1 MRWLLIW
8 LRFNHGCDRI
18 GVAAVLKTA
27 DLPPADIL
35 VSLIVFWLVW
45 VGFLLS
51 GVDVLGFTALE
62 GMVRSFALFV
72 PRLLVAI
79 VILVLGVVCAN
90 FAWRATLIAAVNA
103 RVPSPRVVSGAVRAL
118 VLILAGAMALDQIA
132 LARTIVLTAFAIAF
146 GAVMLGLAIAFGV
159 GGGGIARRIL
169 DHWFPEH
176 PPRRAGGVPAPL
188 EPAVGGRVG
197 RRRRGGLRPAW
208 IHVTAALQARPAV
221 TCQSLE
227 ARGSGRGRLDHHERH
242 GGADGEHEQDDVEH
256 RLRRH
261 EAGANHQRHDE
272 QDVGEA
278 DPRRRPPARP
288 RAVPS
293 GAAAT

>member
-1 MRWLLIW
+1 MTQMVADAVRQASVNFWDTAAMLLPRILTTASIVAVGWVIAWALKWAVRWILIW
-8 LRFNHGCDRI
+8 SRFNHFCERI

-62 GMVRSFALFV
+62 GMVRNFALFV
-72 PRLLVAI
+72 PRLVVAI

-103 RVPSPRVVSGAVRAL
+103 RIPSPRVVSGAVRAL

-176 PPRRAGGVPAPL
+176 PRA
-188 EPAVGGRVG
+188 
-197 RRRRGGLRPAW
+197 
-208 IHVTAALQARPAV
+208 
-221 TCQSLE
+221 
-227 ARGSGRGRLDHHERH
+227 ER
-242 GGADGEHEQDDVEH
+242 EEF
-256 RLRRH
+256 RH
-261 EAGANHQRHDE
+261 L
-272 QDVGEA
+272 
-278 DPRRRPPARP
+278 
-288 RAVPS
+288 
-293 GAAAT
+293 

>member
-1 MRWLLIW
+1 MTQMIADAVRQASVNFMDSVAMLLPRILITASIVAVGWIIAWALKWAVRWILIW
-8 LRFNHGCDRI
+8 LRFNHGCERI
-18 GVAAVLKTA
+18 GVGAVLKTA
-27 DLPPADIL
+27 DLPPADHL

-62 GMVRSFALFV
+62 GMVRSFAQFV

-79 VILVLGVVCAN
+79 VIVVLGFVVAN

-169 DHWFPEH
+169 DHWFPE
-176 PPRRAGGVPAPL
+176 
-188 EPAVGGRVG
+188 
-197 RRRRGGLRPAW
+197 RPQ
-208 IHVTAALQARPAV
+208 AAEQ
-221 TCQSLE
+221 E
-227 ARGSGRGRLDHHERH
+227 EFRH
-242 GGADGEHEQDDVEH
+242 
-256 RLRRH
+256 L
-261 EAGANHQRHDE
+261 
-272 QDVGEA
+272 
-278 DPRRRPPARP
+278 
-288 RAVPS
+288 
-293 GAAAT
+293 

>member
-1 MRWLLIW
+1 MTQMVADAVRQASVNFWDTVAMLLPRILITASIVAVGWVIAWALKWAVRWILIW
-8 LRFNHGCDRI
+8 SRFNHGCERI
-18 GVAAVLKTA
+18 GVSAVLKTA
-27 DLPPADIL
+27 DLPQPDVL

-45 VGFLLS
+45 IGFLLS

-62 GMVRSFALFV
+62 GMVRAFAQFV

-79 VILVLGVVCAN
+79 VILVLGVVIAN

-176 PPRRAGGVPAPL
+176 P
-188 EPAVGGRVG
+188 
-197 RRRRGGLRPAW
+197 
-208 IHVTAALQARPAV
+208 
-221 TCQSLE
+221 QS
-227 ARGSGRGRLDHHERH
+227 
-242 GGADGEHEQDDVEH
+242 EHEEF
-256 RLRRH
+256 RH
-261 EAGANHQRHDE
+261 L
-272 QDVGEA
+272 
-278 DPRRRPPARP
+278 
-288 RAVPS
+288 
-293 GAAAT
+293 

>member
-1 MRWLLIW
+1 MTQMVADAVRQVGVNFVDTVTMLLPRILITVSIVAVGWVIAWALKWAVRWLLIW

-18 GVAAVLKTA
+18 GVGAVLKTA

-45 VGFLLS
+45 VGFMLS

-169 DHWFPEH
+169 DHWFPE
-176 PPRRAGGVPAPL
+176 PGRA
-188 EPAVGGRVG
+188 
-197 RRRRGGLRPAW
+197 
-208 IHVTAALQARPAV
+208 
-221 TCQSLE
+221 
-227 ARGSGRGRLDHHERH
+227 
-242 GGADGEHEQDDVEH
+242 EHEEF
-256 RLRRH
+256 RH
-261 EAGANHQRHDE
+261 L
-272 QDVGEA
+272 
-278 DPRRRPPARP
+278 
-288 RAVPS
+288 
-293 GAAAT
+293 